1 MTATTQHTEATP
13 AADQSAQPA
22 HKAAPMRYRVQTN
35 PVDAMAWDGSW
46 DGMEAIKAAF
56 PSMDVCAATLH
67 PPSKTV
73 RAWYIRTGS
82 TSEQVHPGDYI
93 IKAQDGSF
101 STCTAK
107 FFSATY
113 ERAWTADAWVEE
125 TMRLVELVADSEHA
139 NGDTVGRVH
148 RAFLREHLTRGP
160 SQPTQH
166 EASLT
171 IDAPNGDKLVAHGT
185 KLDMLTLERVV
196 RAAAQAKTPVD
207 WDPDLA
213 GLAMKAHGFLKDGMT
228 AVDRENLHDLIDLL
242 AARGTRTSVS

>member
-1 MTATTQHTEATP
+1 MTATTQHAEAKS
-13 AADQSAQPA
+13 AAHQSAHQ
-22 HKAAPMRYRVQTN
+22 AAPVRYRVQTN
-35 PVDAMAWDGSW
+35 PVEAMAWDGTW

-56 PSMDVCAATLH
+56 PGMDVCSSNLH
-67 PPSKTV
+67 PASKTV
-73 RAWYIRTGS
+73 RSWCIRTGS

-93 IKAQDGSF
+93 VKAQDGSF

-160 SQPTQH
+160 ALPKQH

-171 IDAPNGDKLVAHGT
+171 VDAPNGDKLVAHGT

-213 GLAMKAHGFLKDGMT
+213 GLALKAHGFLKEVMT
-228 AVDRENLHDLIDLL
+228 AVDRENLHDLIDQL
-242 AARGTRTSVS
+242 AAKGTRTSVS